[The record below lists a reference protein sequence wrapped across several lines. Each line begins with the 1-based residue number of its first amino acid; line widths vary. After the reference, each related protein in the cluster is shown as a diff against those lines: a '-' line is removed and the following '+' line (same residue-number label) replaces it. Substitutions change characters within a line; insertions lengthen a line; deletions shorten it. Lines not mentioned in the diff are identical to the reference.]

1 MAENDVHF
9 LAGSLSGFMVR
20 ALTQPFDVI
29 KIRFQLQVEPIK
41 VTSVSYYSGFMQAL
55 SRIAKEEGFTGLWKG
70 HVPGQ
75 LLSMTFC
82 GFEFAVFYGL
92 TALSDKH
99 SLSFISPVWR
109 ESAFGAAAGIVAA
122 TFSQPLDV
130 MRTRL
135 AAQGRHKVYPGLIK
149 GTSCLIREEGVLAL
163 WRGLGPSCILVAPQT
178 AVTFAVYEYLRRLY
192 IAHLAQNQPSESSET
207 KELPRVVS
215 LLSGSISGLAA
226 KTTVYPLDLI
236 KKRLAV
242 RGFEEARKSFGSL
255 PKQYTSAS
263 YKLSHD
269 TRPTERVGTQL
280 YATWA
285 CFRGIVTHEGIV
297 GLYKGWTPSAMKAML
312 STGLTFF
319 FYDQFCHVFRHLL
332 V

>member
-1 MAENDVHF
+1 MPENNVHF

-41 VTSVSYYSGFMQAL
+41 PTSLSYYSSFTQAL
-55 SRIAKEEGFTGLWKG
+55 SRIVKEEGFTGLWKG

-75 LLSMTFC
+75 LLSMCFC
-82 GFEFAVFYGL
+82 GFEFAVFYAL
-92 TALSDKH
+92 TALSENH
-99 SLSFISPVWR
+99 SLSLTSPVGR
-109 ESAFGAAAGIVAA
+109 ELAFGAAAGTIAA
-122 TFSQPLDV
+122 AFSQPLDV

-135 AAQGRHKVYPGLIK
+135 AAQGRNKVYSGLLK

-178 AVTFAVYEYLRRLY
+178 AVTFAMYEYLRRVY
-192 IAHLAQNQPSESSET
+192 VTHLSLNRSPDNPNSN
-207 KELPRVVS
+207 ELPRIVS

-236 KKRLAV
+236 KKRLAI
-242 RGFEEARKSFGSL
+242 RGFEEARKSFGTL
-255 PKQYTSAS
+255 PKHYTSAS
-263 YKLSHD
+263 YKLSSSVRRAD
-269 TRPTERVGTQL
+269 RVDTQL

-285 CFRGIVTHEGIV
+285 CFRGIVAHEGIV
-297 GLYKGWTPSAMKAML
+297 GLFKGWTPSAMKAML

-319 FYDQFCHVFRHLL
+319 FYEQFCHVFRHILG
-332 V
+332 